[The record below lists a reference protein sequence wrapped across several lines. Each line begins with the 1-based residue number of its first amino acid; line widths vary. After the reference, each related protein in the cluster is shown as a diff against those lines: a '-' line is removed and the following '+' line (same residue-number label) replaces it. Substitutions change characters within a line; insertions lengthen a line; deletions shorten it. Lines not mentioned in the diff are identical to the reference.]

1 VQTTLL
7 WGAMKINHQLRKDK
21 LWPKKQTMQINK
33 IAQKLVQK
41 LNNTK
46 QCQPMSVNVA
56 VNLGCDRVTETQH
69 YTGMGC
75 SHGHAQLRLFRRR
88 MIE

>member
-1 VQTTLL
+1 
-7 WGAMKINHQLRKDK
+7 
-21 LWPKKQTMQINK
+21 MQINK

-88 MIE
+88 MIEWIRLLDFSDPTHRQKIKKM